1 MFRILRSR
9 RARVCT
15 FLLSIS
21 AALLG
26 PTRKIQAQPPAI
38 TPGLREILATG
49 AEVPRLGRI
58 GAWGFSLLG
67 IADDGRL
74 LVAGDL
80 SDGRQGLFWAAD
92 HQLTPLWIT
101 GDTPGVTLD
110 LPHVRAGGDGTV
122 IAPAHADGQ
131 WNVVSFYTFA
141 QGSPPRV
148 LVPPATDQAGN
159 TLCWFDPAVFAGNGG
174 FAFQATIAPPG
185 MDCSAFSDSPP
196 PTAIY
201 LANGEIVT
209 RVLSSP
215 DLGPSV
221 YMITLLGLTRDGG
234 VIASVYQG
242 GGLQRIITV
251 RNGVVR
257 TLVATGDLGP
267 AGAPFTYISAAATNG
282 VGEVLFAATEASI
295 LHVYRTDQGR
305 IINIDI
311 NGQAWALGD
320 DGSVAVLR
328 SSGADPAGV
337 FLVGPTGDTNL
348 VFALGAN
355 TGFARYV
362 SSDGPLF
369 FNAAGALAFAVDV
382 YGGPTSM
389 VALRWAA
396 GQLDHVLVSG
406 DPGPGETILAAG
418 GLGSPICLAP
428 DGRMVVDATTINGA
442 DALLC
447 VDGMGPHVI
456 TQAGDPAPDGST
468 FVGFYGPCA
477 FTDDG
482 AIIFG
487 GWSAVPDGNGGS
499 TSQNSMYRASVNG
512 VEHVLGEGDAVSNGT
527 RIQYFSSGFIS
538 NRRGSLLVGADAGE
552 GIYLWHDGRLD
563 MVRYGSGVA
572 WGLTDQDEVVLSSG
586 DTLLVWSHGLIRIA
600 LMLDS
605 LPGGPF
611 VSLDNLAVRGDL
623 ILFSMLDRFDLH
635 KHQFLYRLGNAQAQE
650 IPGANLAGGIV
661 DFTPGGHILSP
672 TAGGFQLIAPTGDVM
687 GFLSTPPEIQA
698 FGLNDAGT
706 IALLGYGVPTG
717 GRRYTLEIAGPGP
730 SANCPLL
737 PTPGGPTATPTPIPT
752 PDLTPI
758 SSTGSSRAYVADAAA
773 DIVAAIDTATQS
785 VLAVVPVPHRPS
797 ALAAAPDGSRVYVL
811 AGDKLGVIDARTA
824 QLMATIPLVNE
835 ASVIGAGPDDHTVYA
850 ALYVGRIARINT
862 SSGTISSVLM
872 PARCRPLGFAPGGGT
887 LVATILTGSSF
898 APHAD
903 LAVIDTA
910 TGQIVGSSDG
920 CSNTSGVGFS
930 TDGNLAYVLDDCR
943 NAVEV
948 IDVHTAQV
956 VNVLANEQWSGHI
969 AIASDGSRAYTTHSG
984 GSVSV
989 IELTQN
995 GVSTIAVPGAP
1006 DQLALT
1012 PDGGL
1017 LYVTTTQ
1024 STQSPL
1030 GQVAVIDTASKSLLT
1045 TILLDG
1051 WPTDVI
1057 VAPAPPAAVPPPT
1070 PTVPSTAA
1078 VLLRADNVEGVT
1090 GDVVP
1095 FTVRLDTYDRE
1106 VGSVEAHLLSTTNE
1120 PFLQQPDGRPDC
1132 ALAPGVAGTAT
1143 FEFEPPSCWGANCY
1157 SLHFV
1162 VRGIDATQS
1171 LPHSGTLFTCSLWI
1185 RFQWPAIA
1193 PLLLLHSTATAPDG
1207 APIAVTSGDGSVTV
1221 LSLDQA
1227 TPRPTRTAWPTATS
1241 TATPTLTAT
1250 PLPAVVSI
1258 DSIVVP
1264 AGTARAAMT
1273 IRLQTNAAH
1282 IAGEQND
1289 IVVSNPALV
1298 AANGD
1303 GAPACTV
1310 NPAINKPDTAF
1321 AFLPPGCQPDHGE
1334 CIGIRSLVFAFDNVA
1349 AIPDGSVLYSCEVT
1363 LLDTAPGVS
1372 LPLQLANVH
1381 ASDPAG
1387 NAVPVVGQDGTLT
1400 ITAAAPP
1407 TVTRAPAATPTSTP
1421 TVGRNG
1427 GPALAGGASDPNVA
1441 APTTGGGCTISPAYN
1456 ASSNGWLFA
1465 GVATLVIRRRLRTE
1479 GKRRRW

>member
-1 MFRILRSR
+1 MSRTPRSR

-26 PTRKIQAQPPAI
+26 PTRSLQAQPPPI
-38 TPGLREILATG
+38 TPGLREILA
-49 AEVPRLGRI
+49 
-58 GAWGFSLLG
+58 
-67 IADDGRL
+67 
-74 LVAGDL
+74 
-80 SDGRQGLFWAAD
+80 
-92 HQLTPLWIT
+92 
-101 GDTPGVTLD
+101 
-110 LPHVRAGGDGTV
+110 
-122 IAPAHADGQ
+122 
-131 WNVVSFYTFA
+131 
-141 QGSPPRV
+141 
-148 LVPPATDQAGN
+148 
-159 TLCWFDPAVFAGNGG
+159 
-174 FAFQATIAPPG
+174 
-185 MDCSAFSDSPP
+185 
-196 PTAIY
+196 
-201 LANGEIVT
+201 
-209 RVLSSP
+209 
-215 DLGPSV
+215 
-221 YMITLLGLTRDGG
+221 
-234 VIASVYQG
+234 
-242 GGLQRIITV
+242 
-251 RNGVVR
+251 
-257 TLVATGDLGP
+257 
-267 AGAPFTYISAAATNG
+267 
-282 VGEVLFAATEASI
+282 
-295 LHVYRTDQGR
+295 
-305 IINIDI
+305 
-311 NGQAWALGD
+311 
-320 DGSVAVLR
+320 
-328 SSGADPAGV
+328 
-337 FLVGPTGDTNL
+337 
-348 VFALGAN
+348 
-355 TGFARYV
+355 
-362 SSDGPLF
+362 
-369 FNAAGALAFAVDV
+369 
-382 YGGPTSM
+382 
-389 VALRWAA
+389 
-396 GQLDHVLVSG
+396 SG
-406 DPGPGETILAAG
+406 DPAPGGTVLASG
-418 GLGSPICLAP
+418 GLGNPTCLAP

-442 DALLC
+442 DMLLC
-447 VDGMGPHVI
+447 VDGTGPHVI
-456 TQAGDPAPDGST
+456 TQAGDPAPNGFT
-468 FVGFYGPCA
+468 FGGFYGPCA

-482 AIIFG
+482 AIIFS
-487 GWSAVPDGNGGS
+487 GWSAVPNSNGVS
-499 TSQNSMYRASVNG
+499 YVQASVYRASPNG
-512 VEHVLGEGDAVSNGT
+512 IEHVFGDGDAVRNGSH
-527 RIQYFSSGFIS
+527 IEDSGSGVNFIS
-538 NRRGSLLVGADAGE
+538 NRHGSVLAYAEAGDF
-552 GIYLWHDGRLD
+552 GLFLWHDGQLD
-563 MVRYGSGVA
+563 VVRYGLGGG
-572 WGLTDQDEVVLSSG
+572 WGLTDHDEVALIDRLNRNNWPAWVTSG
-586 DTLLVWSHGLIRIA
+586 GDSLLVWSHGIIRVV
-600 LMLDS
+600 LTLDS
-605 LPGGPF
+605 MPGGPF
-611 VSLDNLAVRGDL
+611 VALDNLAVRGDL
-623 ILFSMLDRFDLH
+623 ILFSALDGLNQQ
-635 KHQFLYRLGNAQAQE
+635 KHQFFYRIGDAQPQE
-650 IPGANLAGGIV
+650 IPGANLARGIV

-672 TAGGFQLIAPTGDVM
+672 TADGFQLIAPTGDVM
-687 GFLSTPPEIQA
+687 GLLRTPPEFQA

-706 IALLGYGVPTG
+706 IAFLGYGVPTG
-717 GRRYTLEIAGPGP
+717 SRRYTLEIAGPGP
-730 SANCPLL
+730 TGSCPLL
-737 PTPGGPTATPTPIPT
+737 PTPGGPTATPTPMPT
-752 PDLTPI
+752 PDITPI
-758 SSTGSSRAYVADAAA
+758 SGSSSSRAYVADAAA

-785 VLAVVPVPHRPS
+785 VLAVIPVPHRPS

-811 AGDKLGVIDARTA
+811 ASDHSDQLGVIDARTA
-824 QLMATIPLVNE
+824 QLMATIPLIND
-835 ASVIGAGPDDHTVYA
+835 ASVIGAGPDDHTAYA
-850 ALYVGRIARINT
+850 ALYAGRIERIDTN
-862 SSGTISSVLM
+862 SGTISSVLL

-887 LVATILTGSSF
+887 LVATILSGSSF
-898 APHAD
+898 DPHAD

-920 CSNTSGVGFS
+920 CSNTSGFGFS
-930 TDGNLAYVLDDCR
+930 ADGNLAYVFDDCR
-943 NAVEV
+943 NVVEV
-948 IDVHTAQV
+948 VDVHTAQV

-1017 LYVTTTQ
+1017 LYVTTAQ

-1120 PFLQQPDGRPDC
+1120 PFLLQPDGRPDC
-1132 ALAPGVAGTAT
+1132 VLAPGVAGTAT

-1264 AGTARAAMT
+1264 AGTARAAIT

-1289 IVVSNPALV
+1289 IVVSNPAMV
-1298 AANGD
+1298 AANGA

-1321 AFLPPGCQPDHGE
+1321 AFLPPGCQPDHGG
-1334 CIGIRSLVFAFDNVA
+1334 CIGIRGLVLAVDNVA

-1363 LLDTAPGVS
+1363 LLDAAPGGS

-1421 TVGRNG
+1421 TVARNG
-1427 GPALAGGASDPNVA
+1427 GQALAGGASDPNVA
-1441 APTTGGGCTISPAYN
+1441 APTTGGGCSISPAYN